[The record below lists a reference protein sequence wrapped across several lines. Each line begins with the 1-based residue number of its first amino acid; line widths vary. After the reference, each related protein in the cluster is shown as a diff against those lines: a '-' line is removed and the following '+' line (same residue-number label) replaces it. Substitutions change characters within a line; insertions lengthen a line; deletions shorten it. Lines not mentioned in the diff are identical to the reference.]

1 MALFELEVDAEWD
14 DAFTAYCFFQDL
26 HNIQDTLKRWT
37 KYKDGELDLISAT
50 IATQAGIELVH
61 RAEKDLLETNPDLR
75 IWEKPYEDISMAVF
89 YSEALRNGRDP
100 VESLNSTDSRE
111 VTPLDKFIYLP
122 TARSLI
128 NMAQMCEHLS
138 KLGWPLPVPPMRFSY
153 IARPEL
159 LELPKYQKLEK
170 EDATLTR
177 LMLYVLL
184 EYQTKGLQEKYGGPK
199 LLPAFEDESTKS
211 MRDIWTKCEV
221 NIRNVFAPRVLLD
234 ILGVCDY
241 HLQFHQNLLDMGQQ
255 AKKTFSF
262 TLHDDGALDTG
273 EVRWLA
279 KDNELI
285 LDTWGLLEHHITYK
299 ALGQMKKETL
309 ASQGTLSRRSMTMG
323 ELPPEWRERLREEG
337 MLEES
342 PEEHKENMRRLDPQM
357 IRPAPQPDFIISH
370 NPLRRATL
378 ALKVALLREATGLA
392 LADHHLSIFAAA
404 HLHNALRQ
412 LEAVPARSWP
422 QIEHA
427 MELHKAALFAN
438 DVPHHARGHAVPHA
452 LPPGRVWP
460 PDQERRQAREMEAA
474 GLRVIRGPAKVLGER

>member
-89 YSEALRNGRDP
+89 YSKALRNGRDP

-128 NMAQMCEHLS
+128 KMAQMCEHLS

-184 EYQTKGLQEKYGGPK
+184 EYQTKGLQEKYDDPK
-199 LLPAFEDESTKS
+199 LLPTFKDESTKS
-211 MRDIWTKCEV
+211 MR
-221 NIRNVFAPRVLLD
+221 NI
-234 ILGVCDY
+234 
-241 HLQFHQNLLDMGQQ
+241 
-255 AKKTFSF
+255 
-262 TLHDDGALDTG
+262 
-273 EVRWLA
+273 
-279 KDNELI
+279 
-285 LDTWGLLEHHITYK
+285 
-299 ALGQMKKETL
+299 
-309 ASQGTLSRRSMTMG
+309 
-323 ELPPEWRERLREEG
+323 
-337 MLEES
+337 
-342 PEEHKENMRRLDPQM
+342 
-357 IRPAPQPDFIISH
+357 
-370 NPLRRATL
+370 
-378 ALKVALLREATGLA
+378 
-392 LADHHLSIFAAA
+392 
-404 HLHNALRQ
+404 
-412 LEAVPARSWP
+412 
-422 QIEHA
+422 
-427 MELHKAALFAN
+427 
-438 DVPHHARGHAVPHA
+438 
-452 LPPGRVWP
+452 
-460 PDQERRQAREMEAA
+460 
-474 GLRVIRGPAKVLGER
+474 